1 MTRVPKRMRIGA
13 LSLLFL
19 LLVIPVYGQKAPP
32 TPEKAWPVPADSQ
45 LRAEIAQSG
54 AARETLDP
62 AKLYT
67 LAELIDIAERNNPE
81 TRIAWERAKQSASSL
96 GIARSAL
103 FPTVAALASASYNQY
118 SLFFGKFYHED
129 VALFPAT
136 LNLSYTL
143 LDFGSRRA
151 DIDLA
156 KANLLASDFSFND
169 THRRIIFQV
178 MQAYYRLL
186 DAQGQEDAAQATLND
201 AQTLQQ
207 AAEARL
213 ANGLATLPDVLESR
227 AETAQADYELASI
240 QNLEQTAR
248 GVLATIL
255 SVSPAAQFH
264 VQQISELN
272 MPQTLEEPVQ
282 TAIDRA
288 LVQRPDL
295 LAQAARLRATEADV
309 KQARSA
315 YYPVLSLSGDWGHSN
330 AFGEQDF
337 GPTVPSSIYPYQAEF
352 KLRWD
357 VFDGGA
363 RRNELARAESS
374 QREAQ
379 AQLISLRDQIEDEVW
394 NSYLSVKTAE
404 QQQQAAVALFQAAD
418 QSYAA
423 ATQAYQLGVRTL
435 IDVLSAQ
442 RDLARARTAQ
452 VAAQTELLTD
462 LAEFASRV
470 GDLLQAAPAPAKP

>member
-1 MTRVPKRMRIGA
+1 MTRVPKRMWIGA

-81 TRIAWERAKQSASSL
+81 TGIAWERAKQSASSL
-96 GIARSAL
+96 GIAHSAL

-118 SLFFGKFYHED
+118 SLFFGKFYRED

-143 LDFGSRRA
+143 LDFGARRA

-169 THRRIIFQV
+169 MHRRIIFQV

-213 ANGLATLPDVLESR
+213 SNGLATLPDVLESR

-272 MPQTLEEPVQ
+272 TPQILEEVR

-288 LVQRPDL
+288 LAQRPDL
-295 LAQAARLRATEADV
+295 LAHAARLRAAEADV

-315 YYPVLSLSGDWGHSN
+315 YYPVLSLFGDWGHSN

-337 GPTVPSSIYPYQAEF
+337 GPTVRSSIYPYQAEF

-442 RDLARARTAQ
+442 RDLARARTVQ

-470 GDLLQAAPAPAKP
+470 GDLLQAAPAKP